1 MIPSDDPRWWGV
13 HLFFYLFS
21 LTTKIEE
28 QEQQEVDV
36 FDTLFWYSEQKSLY
50 LFLEKEA
57 KIIHRKINH
66 IIGNKSES

>member
-1 MIPSDDPRWWGV
+1 MMGGGGS
-13 HLFFYLFS
+13 FFFFTFS
-21 LTTKIEE
+21 PLTTKKEE
-28 QEQQEVDV
+28 EEQQEVDV

-50 LFLEKEA
+50 LLLEKEA